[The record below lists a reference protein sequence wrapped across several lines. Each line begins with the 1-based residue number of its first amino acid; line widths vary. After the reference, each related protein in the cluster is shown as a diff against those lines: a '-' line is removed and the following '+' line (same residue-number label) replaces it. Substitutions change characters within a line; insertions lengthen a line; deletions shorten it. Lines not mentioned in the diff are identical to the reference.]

1 MINLNSIHL
10 TSEQI
15 ISRAPGRINLIGEHT
30 DYNDG
35 FVLPAAINY
44 HMTFQLQRHENI
56 HQCVVTA
63 KDLDL
68 TYSFDLRNY
77 SRESGGWQNY
87 VMGVVSELQKLGVPI
102 EGFTGSFSGSVP
114 IGGGVSSSAA
124 LENSLALGL
133 LQLFPCEL
141 DDWQII
147 KACQMAEHNF
157 AGIKC
162 GIMDQ
167 FSSMLGKEH
176 HAMLLDCR
184 SLAYEYYP
192 IELGAYELVL
202 LNTNVSHEL
211 ASSEYNVRRSQCE
224 EGTEIIR
231 NTYPGIQNLRDVTFE
246 MLAKTRQ
253 DLSDVLYQRCHH
265 VVSENARV
273 MNATKAL
280 SSGRLEE
287 LGSLMYASHHS
298 LSSNYEVSCPELDF
312 LVNFTK
318 DRSDVLGS
326 RMMGGGF
333 GGCTINLVEKQ
344 TRDSLF
350 DEAAKAYNRQFN
362 LGLSTMVVEIGDG
375 AKYLNS

>member
-1 MINLNSIHL
+1 M

-44 HMTFQLQRHENI
+44 HTTFQLARHKNLY
-56 HQCVVTA
+56 QCVVTA
-63 KDLDL
+63 NDLDQ
-68 TYSFDLRNY
+68 TFSFDLRNY
-77 SRESGGWQNY
+77 VRKSGGWQNY
-87 VMGVVSELQKLGVPI
+87 VMGVVSELKKLGVPI
-102 EGFTGSFSGSVP
+102 KGFTGSFSGSVP

-133 LQLFPCEL
+133 LQLFPCKL

-167 FSSMLGKEH
+167 FSSMLGKKN

-184 SLAYEYYP
+184 SLEYEYYP
-192 IELGAYELVL
+192 LTLGNYELVL

-224 EGTEIIR
+224 EGTDIIK
-231 NTYPGIQNLRDVTFE
+231 NKYPSIQNLRDVTLE
-246 MLAKTRQ
+246 MLTKTRQ

-273 MNATKAL
+273 MEATRAL
-280 SSGRLEE
+280 SSGKLEE

-298 LSSNYEVSCPELDF
+298 LSLDYQVSCPELDF
-312 LVNFTK
+312 LVNLTK
-318 DRSDVLGS
+318 NRSDVLGS

-344 TRDSLF
+344 ARDRLF
-350 DEAAKAYNRQFN
+350 EEATQAYHRQFK
-362 LGLSTMVVEIGDG
+362 LALSTMVVEIGDG